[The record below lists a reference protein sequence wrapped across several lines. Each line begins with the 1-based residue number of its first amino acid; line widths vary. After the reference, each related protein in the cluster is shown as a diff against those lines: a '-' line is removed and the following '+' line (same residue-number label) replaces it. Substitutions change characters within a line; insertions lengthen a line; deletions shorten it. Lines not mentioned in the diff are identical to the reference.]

1 MSTDVA
7 LITADEF
14 AAMSFDSPVELVRGE
29 IVEMTNP
36 GGRHGN
42 ICFRLALVIGAWIEK
57 HPEFDAAT
65 NDSGILLERNPD
77 TVRGPDLL
85 VIRKAVLPGGRF
97 PKAHIKSA
105 PEVAIEVRPPGDR
118 TSEVLHKVALFLAA
132 GVAEVWVIDPDHRRV
147 IVYRDLEE
155 VTVFD
160 APQVLTTSRL
170 PDFSC
175 PLDKLFEE
183 A

>member
-14 AAMSFDSPVELVRGE
+14 AAMSFDRPVELVRGE

-42 ICFRLALVIGAWIEK
+42 ICFRLSLKIGAWIET

-85 VIRKAVLPGGRF
+85 VIRKSRLPAGQF
-97 PKAHIKSA
+97 PKSHLTAP
-105 PEVAIEVRPPGDR
+105 PEVAVEVRSSSDR
-118 TSEVLHKVALFLAA
+118 TSEVLHKVALFLSA

-155 VTVFD
+155 EIVFD
-160 APQVLTTSRL
+160 APQVLTSSGL
-170 PDFSC
+170 PGFNC